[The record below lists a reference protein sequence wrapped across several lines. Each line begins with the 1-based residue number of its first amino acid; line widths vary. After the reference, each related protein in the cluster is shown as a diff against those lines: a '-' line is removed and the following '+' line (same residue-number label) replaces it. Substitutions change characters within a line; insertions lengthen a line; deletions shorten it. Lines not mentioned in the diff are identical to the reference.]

1 MLLSKWWTRVG
12 KEPPPT
18 AIPVNRLCVRLS
30 DTSEGSEPIQC
41 IIVKMYNLNDM
52 LLYCSMNAYKVLEK
66 KISDIQS
73 FHCVNNVCW
82 QIKSFCLCDISRCLP
97 TCVTNKPLQNSRP
110 SWQVTFGDCVSEFS
124 TLPSCS
130 RRKNDASYKV
140 KDCMVLMKLPCH
152 ARLVRPARSWP
163 AYLQWKSSYHYGHWN
178 LSMLGFIQKTIHT
191 PNSSVVTDT
200 SEYTVGTGVY
210 V

>member
-1 MLLSKWWTRVG
+1 MG

-73 FHCVNNVCW
+73 FHCVNNVC
-82 QIKSFCLCDISRCLP
+82 
-97 TCVTNKPLQNSRP
+97 
-110 SWQVTFGDCVSEFS
+110 
-124 TLPSCS
+124 
-130 RRKNDASYKV
+130 
-140 KDCMVLMKLPCH
+140 
-152 ARLVRPARSWP
+152 
-163 AYLQWKSSYHYGHWN
+163 
-178 LSMLGFIQKTIHT
+178 
-191 PNSSVVTDT
+191 
-200 SEYTVGTGVY
+200 
-210 V
+210 